1 MRGSCEL
8 LCRFDDAGAQRL
20 AQRRAR
26 RNLDEFLVAALDG
39 AFTLPEMADGAM
51 PVADY
56 LHLDV
61 AGSSDQPLDID
72 VAAAERGHRLGLAT
86 CIGLVQLCRIVDDAH
101 AAPAAAGNRL
111 DHDRAMRAEEGA
123 DLLQRGRAFRTV
135 DNRHA
140 AALGE
145 RLGLR
150 LVAEQ
155 LQR

>member
-1 MRGSCEL
+1 M
-8 LCRFDDAGAQRL
+8 AGAADQ
-20 AQRRAR
+20 
-26 RNLDEFLVAALDG
+26 ALG
-39 AFTLPEMADGAM
+39 VEGT
-51 PVADY
+51 V
-56 LHLDV
+56 
-61 AGSSDQPLDID
+61 
-72 VAAAERGHRLGLAT
+72 AERGLGFRRSALEGIGDLA
-86 CIGLVQLCRIVDDAH
+86 LLPDQAH
-101 AAPAAAGNRL
+101 AAPAAAGNGL